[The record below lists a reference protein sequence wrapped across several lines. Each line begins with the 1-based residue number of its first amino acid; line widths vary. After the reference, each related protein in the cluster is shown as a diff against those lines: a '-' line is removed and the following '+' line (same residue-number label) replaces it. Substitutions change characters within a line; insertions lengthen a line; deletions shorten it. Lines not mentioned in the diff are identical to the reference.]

1 MPRKSV
7 RRPVED
13 TSDAPRQADI
23 DALDDVSKPCPE
35 CRADLYDDAEVCW
48 KCGHALRGEAAPP
61 KAWVKWAAIV
71 LLMVFVVLT
80 IVRAF

>member
-7 RRPVED
+7 RSPAED
-13 TSDAPRQADI
+13 TSDAPRQADL
-23 DALDDVSKPCPE
+23 DSLDDVGRPCPN
-35 CRADLYDDAEVCW
+35 CRADLYDDAELCW
-48 KCGHALRGEAAPP
+48 KCGHALSGDAPQP

-71 LLMVFVVLT
+71 LLMAFVVLT